1 MASDDIILKIAEPVS
16 TIGCRK
22 CGQAIDVAGRAVFE
36 VIHCPACQTQQ
47 KVPVQLGHFLLF
59 DVLGRGGMAAVYRA
73 LDRTLGRQVAIK
85 VMRGE
90 MSEDPQFV
98 ANFLREARS
107 AAQINHPN
115 IVQIYAVD
123 EAGGHPYIVME
134 LLGGGRM
141 DEMIAKGSPLDE
153 MFVLK
158 SGLDIAQGLG
168 AAADR
173 GLIHGDVKP
182 ANILYD
188 RAGIAKIAD
197 FGLARFQQKPLTKG
211 EIWGTPYYIAPEK
224 IRDRKEDHR
233 SDIYSLGATLFHAF
247 ALKPPFEGQTA
258 TDVVLAR
265 LKEPPPSLDQVRAD
279 LHPATRALILRMLD
293 PDPFRRYPNYAS
305 LIGDMQE
312 TLELVRRS
320 REAPSGSR
328 SPSKRRIWPWAV
340 LGLLVLLILLVLL
353 VGAGIVHKRRGRAH
367 PQPGVVTP
375 PPPAATGTTNPIIP
389 QKPPVALAVQPFS
402 AVEQDTLLQAFEA
415 FGRGDMKAGERTLVG
430 MVKVMPLEHGGRAWI
445 ALFLSVP
452 PWMDGNPEEVSRR
465 VSKLVQARYDA
476 QSDGSPHPA
485 QLPQSLAAVAM
496 GNPFREPTAPAGK
509 PWPAWY
515 GALARFFQSGSAL
528 ASGKLDEGLDHLDAY
543 LALPS
548 ADPKWPAGLQ
558 PTARNLRQKAVDWMA
573 ARKALDARIKEGQ
586 GEAVIGELRTRL
598 LEGKDGLLKSDVKRQ
613 IDEAKKKHEQ
623 WKKDE
628 VVRLKKDEEAR
639 KKAEAAELR
648 KKAEA
653 DLQKVAAYRTSL
665 PGWMARRDFRG
676 ALDAARALESGFGE
690 GDAKT
695 AAKFWV
701 ESTDT
706 LNSLREFLGSRIK
719 ATPMRGPAAKREFG
733 GDIIA
738 ASASGIVI
746 LFGGGAGTAE
756 RSWDSL
762 QPRAFADLCAHY
774 IQQADEADKAD
785 KARFAAAM
793 AVYTFHT
800 PNLRPMAQPL
810 AALAIRAQPAREE
823 AFRKYVPD
831 LLPPEAE
838 KPK

>member
-16 TIGCRK
+16 TIACRK
-22 CGQAIDVAGRAVFE
+22 CGQAIDVAGQAVFE
-36 VIHCPACQTQQ
+36 VIHCPSCQTQQ

-123 EAGGHPYIVME
+123 ESGGLPYIVME

-153 MFVLK
+153 IFVLK

-188 RAGIAKIAD
+188 RAGVAKIAD
-197 FGLARFQQKPLTKG
+197 FGLARFQQKPMAKG

-224 IRDRKEDHR
+224 VRDRKEDQR

-305 LIGDMQE
+305 LVGDMQT
-312 TLELVRRS
+312 TLDLVRRS
-320 REAPSGSR
+320 RETPSGSR

-340 LGLLVLLILLVLL
+340 LGLLILLILLVLL
-353 VGAGIVHKRRGRAH
+353 IGAGIVQKRRGRTH
-367 PQPGVVTP
+367 PQPGPVPTQ
-375 PPPAATGTTNPIIP
+375 PPAATGTVQQTLP
-389 QKPPVALAVQPFS
+389 QKPPAPLAVQPFS
-402 AVEQDTLLQAFEA
+402 AAEQDTLLKALEA
-415 FGRGDMKAGERTLVG
+415 FGRGDMKSGEQTLVG
-430 MVKVMPLEHGGRAWI
+430 MVKNMPLEHGGRAWI

-465 VSKLVQARYDA
+465 VSKLVQARYEP

-485 QLPQSLAAVAM
+485 LLPQSLAAVAM
-496 GNPFREPTAPAGK
+496 GNPFREPAAPAGK

-515 GALARFFQSGSAL
+515 GALARFFQGGSAL
-528 ASGKLDEGLDHLDAY
+528 ASGKTDEGLGHLDAY

-548 ADPKWPAGLQ
+548 ADPEWPAGLQ
-558 PTARNLRQKAVDWMA
+558 PVARNLRQKAVDWVA
-573 ARKALDARIKEGQ
+573 ALKAMDARIKAGQ

-598 LEGKDGLLKSDVKRQ
+598 LEGKDGLLKYDVKRQ

-628 VVRLKKDEEAR
+628 ATQRKKDEEAR
-639 KKAEAAELR
+639 KKTEADERR
-648 KKAEA
+648 KMAEA
-653 DLQKVAAYRTSL
+653 DLQKVAAYRTAL

-676 ALDAARALESGFGE
+676 ALDAARALESGLPE

-701 ESTDT
+701 ESADT
-706 LNSLREFLGSRIK
+706 LNSLREFLGPKIK
-719 ATPMRGPAAKREFG
+719 ATPMRGPSARREFG
-733 GDIIA
+733 GDVIA
-738 ASASGIVI
+738 ASASGLVI
-746 LFGGGAGTAE
+746 MFGGGAGTAE

-762 QPRAFADLCAHY
+762 QPRTFVDLCAHY
-774 IQQADEADKAD
+774 VQQADDAEKG
-785 KARFAAAM
+785 RFGAAL

-810 AALAIRAQPAREE
+810 AALALRAQPAREE
-823 AFRKYVPD
+823 AFRKFVPD
-831 LLPPEAE
+831 LLPPVDA